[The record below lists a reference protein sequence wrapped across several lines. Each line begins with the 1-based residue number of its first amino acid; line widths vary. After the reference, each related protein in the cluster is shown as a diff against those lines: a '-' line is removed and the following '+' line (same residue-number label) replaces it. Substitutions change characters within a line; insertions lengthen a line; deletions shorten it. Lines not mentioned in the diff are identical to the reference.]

1 MGAEEHKDMSLDDG
15 FLPTQYV
22 EEERT
27 DWSLESDV
35 KEVTLVMQVKRRL
48 NTVGNEGQY
57 TVWS

>member
-1 MGAEEHKDMSLDDG
+1 MSLDDG